1 MYHRTHP
8 FSTPIGE
15 PPLKFPDNIGVTAG
29 GEHGFR
35 TFIIEFHY
43 NNPDLS
49 TGLYDSSGVKFYYS
63 LEPPMYE
70 AGVFR
75 MGDPLLDLMNQPVG
89 LGLTQH
95 DFECHSSCTQAFLA
109 DAPIT
114 VFKDKLHMH
123 ASGTSM
129 YTEHFRDGEVIRTH
143 RAQYFDFE

>member
-1 MYHRTHP
+1 LPLH
-8 FSTPIGE
+8 IGE
-15 PPLKFPDNIGVTAG
+15 PPLKFPDGVGVTAG
-29 GEHGFR
+29 GENGFE

-43 NNPDLS
+43 NNPDLD
-49 TGLYDSSGVKFYYS
+49 TGLYDNSGVKFYYS

-75 MGDPLLDLMNQPVG
+75 MGDPLIDLMNQPVG

-109 DAPIT
+109 DAPVT

-123 ASGTSM
+123 A
-129 YTEHFRDGEVIRTH
+129 
-143 RAQYFDFE
+143 